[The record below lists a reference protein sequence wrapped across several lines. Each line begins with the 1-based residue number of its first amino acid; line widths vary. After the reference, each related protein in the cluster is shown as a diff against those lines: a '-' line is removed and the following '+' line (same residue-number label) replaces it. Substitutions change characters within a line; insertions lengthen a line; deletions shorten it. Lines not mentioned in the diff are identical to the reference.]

1 MNHCLS
7 FCSLS
12 FGHFIVCLSSIYG
25 FWLLLWYLQTFL
37 TASDYPLVSSN
48 FSYIFWLPRGIFKL
62 FLQLLITPWYL
73 QTFLTASDYPL
84 VSSNFSY
91 SFWLPLQMVS
101 QTFLNIHLICSF
113 IITSSSTYVP
123 NLFYHMHASIYIVQ

>member
-1 MNHCLS
+1 MLHLFWINGVHIAQFFLCNVLWT
-7 FCSLS
+7 
-12 FGHFIVCLSSIYG
+12 IVCLFVLY
-25 FWLLLWYLQTFL
+25 LLAILLYAFLWFM
-37 TASDYPLVSSN
+37 ASDYS
-48 FSYIFWLPRGIFKL
+48 FGIFKL

-91 SFWLPLQMVS
+91 SFWLTLQMVS

-113 IITSSSTYVP
+113 IIMSSSTYVP